1 MVRKMAAGRYTR
13 IARAAVFCAALLA
26 LPAAARAKGVTVT
39 SGVVYGEAPVGLP
52 QPGQAKL
59 LMDLY
64 RPRPAGISRRPAVV
78 VIHGGGFVQG
88 KRTDFGV
95 VRTARSLAERGIVA
109 ASIDYRLQG
118 QAPVPAARMARMKTA
133 LGSREFGPGNARAGA
148 VTAATED
155 ALSALRY
162 LRSNAAR
169 FGIRT
174 SRFGVVGSS
183 AGAVIAD
190 NIGYVVSNYGVAS
203 PRLRFVASLWGG
215 LIVPSP
221 GGRPPAENLRRGD
234 PALFLVHGDGDDV
247 VPVRLSDEMDARARK
262 EGVPVEYHRIAGGG
276 HGWNGSGLFKR
287 PTVEGQVIFER
298 MLDYAATRLR

>member
-1 MVRKMAAGRYTR
+1 MAAGRNTS
-13 IARAAVFCAALLA
+13 IARAAAFFAALLV
-26 LPAAARAKGVTVT
+26 LPASAGAQGVTVT

-59 LMDLY
+59 LMDVY
-64 RPRPAGISRRPAVV
+64 RPRPAGVLRRPAVV

-88 KRTDFGV
+88 KRTDSGV
-95 VRTARSLAERGIVA
+95 VRTARGLAERGIVA

-118 QAPVPAARMARMKTA
+118 QGPVPAARMARMKKA
-133 LGSREFGPGNARAGA
+133 LGYREFGPGNARASA

-155 ALSALRY
+155 ALTSLRY

-169 FGIRT
+169 LGIRT
-174 SRFGVVGSS
+174 SRFGVIGSS

-190 NIGYVVSNYGVAS
+190 NIGYAAANYGIAS

-234 PALFLVHGDGDDV
+234 PALFLVHGDGDEV
-247 VPVRLSDEMDARARK
+247 VSVRLSDEMDARARAQR
-262 EGVPVEYHRIAGGG
+262 VPVEYYRIAGGG
-276 HGWNGSGLFKR
+276 HGWNGSGFFKR
-287 PTVEGQVIFER
+287 PTADGQTIFER
-298 MLDYAATRLR
+298 MLDYASARLR

>member
-1 MVRKMAAGRYTR
+1 MAAGRKTS
-13 IARAAVFCAALLA
+13 IARVAAFFAALLV
-26 LPAAARAKGVTVT
+26 LPASAGAQGVTVT

-64 RPRPAGISRRPAVV
+64 RPRPTTGLRRPAVV

-88 KRTDFGV
+88 KRTDSGV
-95 VRTARSLAERGIVA
+95 VRTARALAERGIVA

-118 QAPVPAARMARMKTA
+118 QAPVPAARMARMKKA
-133 LGSREFGPGNARAGA
+133 LGYREFGPGNARASA

-155 ALSALRY
+155 ALTSLRY

-169 FGIRT
+169 LGIRT
-174 SRFGVVGSS
+174 SRFGVIGSS

-190 NIGYVVSNYGVAS
+190 NIGYAAANYGIAS

-234 PALFLVHGDGDDV
+234 PALFLVHGDGDEV
-247 VPVRLSDEMDARARK
+247 VSVRLSDEMDARARAQ
-262 EGVPVEYHRIAGGG
+262 GVPVEYYRIAGGG
-276 HGWNGSGLFKR
+276 HGWNGSGFFKR
-287 PTVEGQVIFER
+287 PTADGQTIFER
-298 MLDYAATRLR
+298 MLDYAAARLR

>member
-1 MVRKMAAGRYTR
+1 MAAGRNTS
-13 IARAAVFCAALLA
+13 IARAAAFFAALLV
-26 LPAAARAKGVTVT
+26 LPASAGAQGVTVT

-59 LMDLY
+59 LMDVY
-64 RPRPAGISRRPAVV
+64 RPRPAGVLRRPAVV

-88 KRTDFGV
+88 KRTDSGV
-95 VRTARSLAERGIVA
+95 VRTARGLAERGIVA

-118 QAPVPAARMARMKTA
+118 QGPVPAARMARMKKA
-133 LGSREFGPGNARAGA
+133 LGYREFGPGDARASA

-155 ALSALRY
+155 ALTALRY

-169 FGIRT
+169 LGIRT

-190 NIGYVVSNYGVAS
+190 NIGYAAANYGIAS

-234 PALFLVHGDGDDV
+234 PALFLVHGDGDEV
-247 VPVRLSDEMDARARK
+247 VSVRLSDEMDARARAQR
-262 EGVPVEYHRIAGGG
+262 VPVEYYRIAGGG
-276 HGWNGSGLFKR
+276 HGWNGSGFFKR
-287 PTVEGQVIFER
+287 PTADGQTIFER
-298 MLDYAATRLR
+298 MLDYASARLR

>member
-1 MVRKMAAGRYTR
+1 MAAGRNTS
-13 IARAAVFCAALLA
+13 IARAAAFFAALLV
-26 LPAAARAKGVTVT
+26 LPASAGAQGVTVT

-59 LMDLY
+59 LMDVY
-64 RPRPAGISRRPAVV
+64 RPRPAGVLRRPAVV

-88 KRTDFGV
+88 KRTDSGV
-95 VRTARSLAERGIVA
+95 VRTARGLAERGIVA

-118 QAPVPAARMARMKTA
+118 QGPVPAARMARMKKA
-133 LGSREFGPGNARAGA
+133 LGYREFGPGNARASA

-155 ALSALRY
+155 ALTALRY

-169 FGIRT
+169 LGIRT

-190 NIGYVVSNYGVAS
+190 NIGYAAANYGIAS

-234 PALFLVHGDGDDV
+234 PALFLVHGDGDEV
-247 VPVRLSDEMDARARK
+247 VSVRLSDEMDARARAQR
-262 EGVPVEYHRIAGGG
+262 VPVEYYRIAGGG
-276 HGWNGSGLFKR
+276 HGWNGSGFFKR
-287 PTVEGQVIFER
+287 PTADGQTIFER
-298 MLDYAATRLR
+298 MLDYASARLR

>member
-1 MVRKMAAGRYTR
+1 MAAGRNTS
-13 IARAAVFCAALLA
+13 IARAAAFFAALLV
-26 LPAAARAKGVTVT
+26 LPASAGAQGVTVT

-59 LMDLY
+59 LMDVY
-64 RPRPAGISRRPAVV
+64 RPRPAGVLRRPAVV

-88 KRTDFGV
+88 KRTDSGV
-95 VRTARSLAERGIVA
+95 VRTARGLAERGIVA

-118 QAPVPAARMARMKTA
+118 QGPVPAARMARMKKA
-133 LGSREFGPGNARAGA
+133 LGYREFGPGNARASA

-155 ALSALRY
+155 ALTALRY

-169 FGIRT
+169 LGIRT

-190 NIGYVVSNYGVAS
+190 NIGYAAANYGIAS
-203 PRLRFVASLWGG
+203 PRLRFIASLWGG

-221 GGRPPAENLRRGD
+221 GGRSPAENLRRGD
-234 PALFLVHGDGDDV
+234 PALFLVHGDGDEV
-247 VPVRLSDEMDARARK
+247 VSVRLSDEMDARARAQR
-262 EGVPVEYHRIAGGG
+262 VPVEYYRIAGGG
-276 HGWNGSGLFKR
+276 HGWNGSGFFKR
-287 PTVEGQVIFER
+287 PTADGQTIFER
-298 MLDYAATRLR
+298 MLDYASARLR